1 MTIGFLK
8 KRFATAALLGA
19 SLLLPSGLMA
29 QEPEPFNAQQSESRY
44 FGRSDDPVLVF
55 TAEAC
60 TKDGRTE
67 HAEIWVKM
75 SRKDMLNLP
84 NGGLIPRGALS
95 RGVAEKWKDMVG
107 SMTIDDIGK
116 YAMPSDDFKQ
126 ATAAAFSKYAASL
139 YKDSNIHY
147 KITVSD
153 IRMSMPSCASAQPGK
168 S

>member
-1 MTIGFLK
+1 MAFGIIRK
-8 KRFATAALLGA
+8 KFATAALLGA
-19 SLLLPSGLMA
+19 GLLAPAGLPA

-67 HAEIWVKM
+67 HAEIRVMM
-75 SRKDMLNLP
+75 SRKDMLNAP

-95 RGVAEKWKDMVG
+95 HGVADKWKDIVG
-107 SMTIDDIGK
+107 SKTIDEIGK
-116 YAMPSDDFKQ
+116 YAIPSEAFKKAAGAEF
-126 ATAAAFSKYAASL
+126 ATYAASL
-139 YKDSNIHY
+139 HKDKGIHH

-153 IRMSMPSCASAQPGK
+153 IRMSMPSCAAE
-168 S
+168 